1 MKKMIYKIVLNM
13 MLKDR
18 NELNL
23 TGKQKSQIENLIKKC
38 R

>member
-1 MKKMIYKIVLNM
+1 MKTKIYKLVLNM

-18 NELNL
+18 EELNL